1 MLLRPPQNRGSGGD
15 HHHVFLNIFNRMVAA
30 VVTKFHF
37 DGLRTAR
44 QRQQLMTETDAEY
57 RNIGFEEFL
66 DGCNGV
72 IARGRV
78 AVTVGEE
85 DAVRIHFQHIFR
97 RSLCRNDGQSTTS
110 IHQHTQDVALGTK
123 IISHDVERQLV
134 FFFASGRP
142 PVSVQLP
149 CVQL

>member
-1 MLLRPPQNRGSGGD
+1 
-15 HHHVFLNIFNRMVAA
+15 MVAA

-78 AVTVGEE
+78 ARTVGEE

-134 FFFASGRP
+134 FFFRVWQAAGQCP
-142 PVSVQLP
+142 APLCPAIGFCGGYFFCQIHAVQTWERTGFF
-149 CVQL
+149 